1 MDRTDHREEHRD
13 AAVAPGGDQ
22 PQPEAGRETQD
33 VSIPAIVKFGIGLAV
48 VTALVSVAM
57 WALFRVYAA
66 REDKHD
72 QPVPPMVAASLQRTP
87 SGPRLEPD
95 PLAPRLAARAREN
108 AVLSSYGWVDRGAGI
123 ARIPIDRAMELLV
136 ERGLPPPKSVIATT
150 PAPHPN
156 PLPASGERVKSVQNQ

>member
-1 MDRTDHREEHRD
+1 MDRTDHGEEHRD
-13 AAVAPGGDQ
+13 PAVAGGDR
-22 PQPEAGRETQD
+22 PAPEAGHETQD
-33 VSIPAIVKFGIGLAV
+33 VSIPAIVKFGIGLAT
-48 VTALVSVAM
+48 VTALASVAM
-57 WALFRVYAA
+57 WGLFRVFAA

-87 SGPRLEPD
+87 REPRLEPN

-136 ERGLPPPKSVIATT
+136 ARGLPPAKPVVAAT
-150 PAPHPN
+150 PAPS
-156 PLPASGERVKSVQNQ
+156 PLVTRR